1 MPARAPHVTEKGYML
16 KTKRKAKKS
25 KHKHSQKTTALS
37 KKEVAA
43 QKRKTS
49 QKRNELLRAIA
60 LSCLVSVAVS
70 IPLLLL
76 ARPKIAIVGGA
87 VAAILLLSYK
97 YPRQALWAFL
107 IYLPFSGT
115 ITYAIGG
122 GNAAFQVAKDAFYIP
137 ALIALIQSCK
147 KKQLPLFIPKQMLST
162 FSILLMMAMLTL
174 IFVNGEMQLHP
185 MKGDKPIL
193 QGILGLKV
201 LIGYIPLIACTY
213 YLLRTK
219 KDLVFFSRMHVVLA
233 IVCCL
238 LGLIQY
244 LLLESGKCPGTRGM
258 IGEELYKAT
267 LQARCLVGGSLVFSP
282 EVKFIRL
289 PGTFVAPWQWA
300 WFLIS
305 NAFVTFASTFC
316 DPSFWWRVIGLFGM
330 ALVFANAVISGQRA
344 ALVMVPVAT
353 VILLVLTGQ
362 VVNFKRFIPIAAGL
376 AILLFVGA
384 AINPGIIEQRWDS
397 FVSRWN
403 AAPPQK
409 FFFNQ
414 LEQSKN
420 FIIDRPLGRGVGR
433 ATNSTR
439 IFGAT
444 QLIETF
450 QPKLIYELGYPGMIA
465 FQVMLLHLAFL
476 TFRAYR
482 SVKDKSLRSYGASFW
497 VFVGFITLNT
507 QYYPLD
513 VDPVSVYYWVLAGA
527 ILKLPTID
535 KQVQDEKH
543 QELESN
549 DLEVH
554 QQLKEKKIIASA
566 PI

>member
-1 MPARAPHVTEKGYML
+1 ML
-16 KTKRKAKKS
+16 KTKRKSKKS
-25 KHKHSQKTTALS
+25 KHKHSEKTTALS

-43 QKRKTS
+43 QKRKILE
-49 QKRNELLRAIA
+49 KRNELVQAIA
-60 LSCLVSVAVS
+60 ISCLVSVALS
-70 IPLLLL
+70 IPLFFV
-76 ARPKIAIVGGA
+76 AGPKIAIAGGA
-87 VAAILLLSYK
+87 AAAILLLSYK
-97 YPRQALWAFL
+97 YPRQALWTFL

-174 IFVNGEMQLHP
+174 IFVNGEMQLNP
-185 MKGDKPIL
+185 RAGDKPIL

-201 LIGYIPLIACTY
+201 LIGYIPLIASTY

-219 KDLVFFSRMHVVLA
+219 KDLVFFSRMHIVLA

-244 LLLESGKCPGTRGM
+244 LLLQSGKCAGTRGM
-258 IGEELYKAT
+258 TGAELYKAT
-267 LQARCLVGGSLVFSP
+267 LEARCFVGGSLVFSP
-282 EVKFIRL
+282 EVKMVRL

-305 NAFVTFASTFC
+305 NAFLTFASAFC

-353 VILLVLTGQ
+353 AILLVLTGQ
-362 VVNFKRFIPIAAGL
+362 LVNLKRFIPVGAGL

-384 AINPGIIEQRWDS
+384 AINPGIVEQRWES

-403 AAPPQK
+403 AAPPQQ
-409 FFFNQ
+409 FLFNQ
-414 LEQSKN
+414 FEQSNN
-420 FIIDRPLGRGVGR
+420 FIIDKPLGRGVGR

-450 QPKLIYELGYPGMIA
+450 QPKLIYELGYPGMIS
-465 FQVMLLHLAFL
+465 FQLMLLHLAFL

-497 VFVGFITLNT
+497 VFVAFITINT

-527 ILKLPTID
+527 ILKLPKID

-543 QELESN
+543 QEVESN
-549 DLEVH
+549 ELQVH
-554 QQLKEKKIIASA
+554 QPLKEKKIIASS

>member
-1 MPARAPHVTEKGYML
+1 ML
-16 KTKRKAKKS
+16 KTKRKSKKS
-25 KHKHSQKTTALS
+25 KHKHSEKTTALS
-37 KKEVAA
+37 KKEVTA
-43 QKRKTS
+43 QKRKIS
-49 QKRNELLRAIA
+49 QKRNEVVQAIA
-60 LSCLVSVAVS
+60 ISCLITVALS
-70 IPLLLL
+70 IPLFFV
-76 ARPKIAIVGGA
+76 AGPKIAIAGGA
-87 VAAILLLSYK
+87 AAAILLLSYK
-97 YPRQALWAFL
+97 YPRQALWTFL

-174 IFVNGEMQLHP
+174 IFVNGEMQLNP
-185 MKGDKPIL
+185 RGGDKPIL

-219 KDLVFFSRMHVVLA
+219 KDLVFFSRMHIVLA

-244 LLLESGKCPGTRGM
+244 LLLQSGKCAGTRGM
-258 IGEELYKAT
+258 IGAELYKAT
-267 LQARCLVGGSLVFSP
+267 LEARCFVGGSLVFSP
-282 EVKFIRL
+282 EVKFVRL

-305 NAFVTFASTFC
+305 NAFLTFASAFC

-353 VILLVLTGQ
+353 AILLVLTGQ
-362 VVNFKRFIPIAAGL
+362 LVNLKRFIPIGAGL

-403 AAPPQK
+403 AAPPQQ
-409 FFFNQ
+409 FLFNQ
-414 LEQSKN
+414 FEQSNN

-450 QPKLIYELGYPGMIA
+450 QPKLIYELGYPGMIS
-465 FQVMLLHLAFL
+465 FQMMLLHLAFL

-497 VFVGFITLNT
+497 VFVAFITINT

-527 ILKLPTID
+527 ILKLPKID
-535 KQVQDEKH
+535 KQVQDEKQ
-543 QELESN
+543 QEVESN
-549 DLEVH
+549 ELQVH
-554 QQLKEKKIIASA
+554 QPLKEKKILSSS

>member
-1 MPARAPHVTEKGYML
+1 MLL
-16 KTKRKAKKS
+16 KTKRKSKKS
-25 KHKHSQKTTALS
+25 KHKHSEKTTALS

-43 QKRKTS
+43 QKRKIS
-49 QKRNELLRAIA
+49 EKRNELVQAIA
-60 LSCLVSVAVS
+60 ISCLVTVALS
-70 IPLLLL
+70 IPLFFV
-76 ARPKIAIVGGA
+76 AGPKIAIAGGA
-87 VAAILLLSYK
+87 AAAILLLSYK
-97 YPRQALWAFL
+97 YPRQALWTFL

-122 GNAAFQVAKDAFYIP
+122 GNAAFQIAKDAFYIP

-174 IFVNGEMQLHP
+174 IFVNGEMQLNP
-185 MKGDKPIL
+185 RGGDKPIL

-219 KDLVFFSRMHVVLA
+219 KDLVFFSRMHIVLA

-244 LLLESGKCPGTRGM
+244 LLLQSGKCAGTRGM
-258 IGEELYKAT
+258 IGAELYKAT
-267 LQARCLVGGSLVFSP
+267 LEARCFVGGSLVFSP
-282 EVKFIRL
+282 EVKFVRL

-305 NAFVTFASTFC
+305 NAFLTFASAFC

-344 ALVMVPVAT
+344 ALVMVPLAT
-353 VILLVLTGQ
+353 AILLVLTGQ
-362 VVNFKRFIPIAAGL
+362 LVNLKRFIPIGAGL

-384 AINPGIIEQRWDS
+384 AINPGIVEQRWES

-403 AAPPQK
+403 AAPPQQ
-409 FFFNQ
+409 FLFNQ
-414 LEQSKN
+414 FEQSNN
-420 FIIDRPLGRGVGR
+420 FIIDKPLGRGVGR

-450 QPKLIYELGYPGMIA
+450 QPKLIYELGYPGMIS
-465 FQVMLLHLAFL
+465 FQIMLLHLAFL

-497 VFVGFITLNT
+497 VFVAFITINT

-527 ILKLPTID
+527 ILKLPKID
-535 KQVQDEKH
+535 KQVQDEKQ
-543 QELESN
+543 QEVESN
-549 DLEVH
+549 ELQVH
-554 QQLKEKKIIASA
+554 QRLNEKKIIASS

>member
-1 MPARAPHVTEKGYML
+1 ML

-25 KHKHSQKTTALS
+25 KHKHSQKTTALG

-43 QKRKTS
+43 QKRKTL

-60 LSCLVSVAVS
+60 ISCLVSVAVS
-70 IPLLLL
+70 ISLLFV

-87 VAAILLLSYK
+87 AAAILLLSYK

-107 IYLPFSGT
+107 IYLPLGGT

-174 IFVNGEMQLHP
+174 IFVNGEMQLNP
-185 MKGDKPIL
+185 RAGDKPIL

-244 LLLESGKCPGTRGM
+244 LLLESGKCAGTRGM

-267 LQARCLVGGSLVFSP
+267 LEARCFVGGSLVFSP

-305 NAFVTFASTFC
+305 NAFVTFASAFC
-316 DPSFWWRVIGLFGM
+316 DSSFWWRVIGLFGM
-330 ALVFANAVISGQRA
+330 ALVFSNAVISGQRA

-353 VILLVLTGQ
+353 AILLILTGQ
-362 VVNFKRFIPIAAGL
+362 VVNLKRFIPIAAGL

-384 AINPGIIEQRWDS
+384 AINPGIVEQRWES
-397 FVSRWN
+397 FVNRWN
-403 AAPPQK
+403 AAPPQQ
-409 FFFNQ
+409 FFINQ
-414 LEQSKN
+414 LEQSNN

-465 FQVMLLHLAFL
+465 FQIMLLHLTFL

-497 VFVGFITLNT
+497 VFIGFITLNT

-549 DLEVH
+549 DLQVDE
-554 QQLKEKKIIASA
+554 QLKEKKIIASA

>member
-1 MPARAPHVTEKGYML
+1 ML

-43 QKRKTS
+43 QKRKTL

-60 LSCLVSVAVS
+60 ISCLVSVAVS
-70 IPLLLL
+70 ISLLFV

-87 VAAILLLSYK
+87 AAAILLLSYK

-174 IFVNGEMQLHP
+174 IFVNGEMQLNP
-185 MKGDKPIL
+185 RAGDKPIL

-244 LLLESGKCPGTRGM
+244 LLLESGKCAGTRGM

-305 NAFVTFASTFC
+305 NAFVTFASAFC
-316 DPSFWWRVIGLFGM
+316 DSSFWWRVIGLFGM
-330 ALVFANAVISGQRA
+330 ALVFSNAVISGQRA

-353 VILLVLTGQ
+353 AILLVLTGQ
-362 VVNFKRFIPIAAGL
+362 VVNLKRFIPIAAGL

-384 AINPGIIEQRWDS
+384 AINPGIVEQRWES
-397 FVSRWN
+397 FVNRWN
-403 AAPPQK
+403 AAPPQQ
-409 FFFNQ
+409 FFINQ
-414 LEQSKN
+414 LEQSNN

-465 FQVMLLHLAFL
+465 FQIMLLHLAFL

-535 KQVQDEKH
+535 KQLQDEKH

-549 DLEVH
+549 DLQVDE
-554 QQLKEKKIIASA
+554 QLKEKKIIASA

>member
-1 MPARAPHVTEKGYML
+1 ML

-49 QKRNELLRAIA
+49 QKRNKLLRAIA
-60 LSCLVSVAVS
+60 ISCLVSVAFS
-70 IPLLLL
+70 ISLLFV

-87 VAAILLLSYK
+87 ATAILLLSYK

-174 IFVNGEMQLHP
+174 IFVNGEMQLNP
-185 MKGDKPIL
+185 RAGDKPIL

-219 KDLVFFSRMHVVLA
+219 KDLIFFSRMHVVLA

-244 LLLESGKCPGTRGM
+244 LLLESGKCAGTRGM

-267 LQARCLVGGSLVFSP
+267 LQARCFVGGSLVFSP

-316 DPSFWWRVIGLFGM
+316 DPSFWWRAIGLFGM

-353 VILLVLTGQ
+353 AILLVLTGQ
-362 VVNFKRFIPIAAGL
+362 VVNLKRFIPIAAGL

-384 AINPGIIEQRWDS
+384 AINPGIMEQRWES

-403 AAPPQK
+403 AAPPQQ
-409 FFFNQ
+409 FLFNQ
-414 LEQSKN
+414 FEQSNN

-439 IFGAT
+439 IFGTT

-465 FQVMLLHLAFL
+465 FQIMLLHLAFL

-513 VDPVSVYYWVLAGA
+513 VDPVSVYYWVFAGA

-535 KQVQDEKH
+535 KQVQEEKQ

-549 DLEVH
+549 DWQVH

>member
-1 MPARAPHVTEKGYML
+1 ML
-16 KTKRKAKKS
+16 KTKRKSKKS
-25 KHKHSQKTTALS
+25 KQKHSEKTTALS
-37 KKEVAA
+37 KKEVAS

-49 QKRNELLRAIA
+49 QKRNELVQAIA
-60 LSCLVSVAVS
+60 ISCLVTVALS
-70 IPLLLL
+70 IPLLFV
-76 ARPKIAIVGGA
+76 AGPKIAIAGGGA
-87 VAAILLLSYK
+87 TAILLLSYK

-147 KKQLPLFIPKQMLST
+147 KKQLRLFIPKQMLST

-174 IFVNGEMQLHP
+174 IFVNGEMQLNP

-219 KDLVFFSRMHVVLA
+219 KDLVFFSRMHIVLA

-244 LLLESGKCPGTRGM
+244 LLLQSGKCAGTRGM
-258 IGEELYKAT
+258 TGAELYKAT
-267 LQARCLVGGSLVFSP
+267 LEARCFVGGSLVFSP
-282 EVKFIRL
+282 EVKMVRL

-305 NAFVTFASTFC
+305 NAFLTFASAFC

-344 ALVMVPVAT
+344 ALIMVPLAT
-353 VILLVLTGQ
+353 AILLVLTGQ
-362 VVNFKRFIPIAAGL
+362 LVNLKRFIPVGAGL

-384 AINPGIIEQRWDS
+384 AINPGIVEQRWDS

-403 AAPPQK
+403 AAPPQQ
-409 FFFNQ
+409 FLFNQ
-414 LEQSKN
+414 FEQSNN
-420 FIIDRPLGRGVGR
+420 FIIDKPLGKGVGR

-450 QPKLIYELGYPGMIA
+450 QPKLIYELGYPGMIS

-497 VFVGFITLNT
+497 VFVAFITINT

-527 ILKLPTID
+527 ILKLPKID

-543 QELESN
+543 QEVDSN
-549 DLEVH
+549 ELQV
-554 QQLKEKKIIASA
+554 QQPLKEKKIIASS

>member
-1 MPARAPHVTEKGYML
+1 ML

-60 LSCLVSVAVS
+60 ISCLVSVAVS
-70 IPLLLL
+70 IPLLFV

-87 VAAILLLSYK
+87 AAAILLLSYK

-107 IYLPFSGT
+107 IYLPFGGT

-122 GNAAFQVAKDAFYIP
+122 GNAVFQVAKDAFYIP

-174 IFVNGEMQLHP
+174 IFVNGEMQLNP
-185 MKGDKPIL
+185 RGGDKPIL

-219 KDLVFFSRMHVVLA
+219 KDLVFFSRMHLVLA

-244 LLLESGKCPGTRGM
+244 LLLESGKCAGTRGM

-267 LQARCLVGGSLVFSP
+267 LEARCLVGGSLVFSP

-305 NAFVTFASTFC
+305 NAFITFTSAFC
-316 DPSFWWRVIGLFGM
+316 DSSFWWRVIGLFGM

-384 AINPGIIEQRWDS
+384 AINPGIVEQRWES
-397 FVSRWN
+397 FVNRWN
-403 AAPPQK
+403 AAPPQQ
-409 FFFNQ
+409 FFINQ

-465 FQVMLLHLAFL
+465 FQIMLLHLAFL

-497 VFVGFITLNT
+497 VFVGFITINT

-535 KQVQDEKH
+535 KQVQDEKL

-549 DLEVH
+549 DLQVDE
-554 QQLKEKKIIASA
+554 QLKEKKIIVSA

>member
-1 MPARAPHVTEKGYML
+1 ML
-16 KTKRKAKKS
+16 KTKRKSKKS
-25 KHKHSQKTTALS
+25 KHKHSEKTTALS
-37 KKEVAA
+37 KKEVTA
-43 QKRKTS
+43 QKRKIS
-49 QKRNELLRAIA
+49 QKRNEVVQAIA
-60 LSCLVSVAVS
+60 ISCLITFALS
-70 IPLLLL
+70 IPLFFV
-76 ARPKIAIVGGA
+76 AGPKIAIGGGA
-87 VAAILLLSYK
+87 AAAILLLSYK
-97 YPRQALWAFL
+97 YPRQALWTFL

-122 GNAAFQVAKDAFYIP
+122 GNPAFQVAKDAFYIP

-147 KKQLPLFIPKQMLST
+147 NKQLPLFIPKQMLST

-174 IFVNGEMQLHP
+174 IFVNGEMQLNP
-185 MKGDKPIL
+185 RGGDKPIL

-219 KDLVFFSRMHVVLA
+219 KDLVFFSRMHIVLA

-244 LLLESGKCPGTRGM
+244 LLLQSGKCAGTRGM
-258 IGEELYKAT
+258 IGAELYKAT
-267 LQARCLVGGSLVFSP
+267 LEARCFVGGSLVFSP
-282 EVKFIRL
+282 EVKFVRL

-305 NAFVTFASTFC
+305 NAFLTFASAFC

-353 VILLVLTGQ
+353 AILLVLTGQ
-362 VVNFKRFIPIAAGL
+362 LVNLKRFIPIGAGL

-384 AINPGIIEQRWDS
+384 AINPGIIEQRWES

-403 AAPPQK
+403 AAPPQQ
-409 FFFNQ
+409 FLFNQ
-414 LEQSKN
+414 FEQSNN

-450 QPKLIYELGYPGMIA
+450 QPKLIYELGYPGMIS
-465 FQVMLLHLAFL
+465 FQMMLLHLAFL

-497 VFVGFITLNT
+497 VFVAFITINT

-527 ILKLPTID
+527 ILKLPKID
-535 KQVQDEKH
+535 KQVQDEKQ
-543 QELESN
+543 QEVESN
-549 DLEVH
+549 ELQVH
-554 QQLKEKKIIASA
+554 QPLKEKKILSSS

>member
-1 MPARAPHVTEKGYML
+1 ML

-25 KHKHSQKTTALS
+25 KHKHSEKTTALS

-49 QKRNELLRAIA
+49 QKRNELVQAIA
-60 LSCLVSVAVS
+60 ISCLVSLAVS
-70 IPLLLL
+70 IPLLFV
-76 ARPKIAIVGGA
+76 ARPKIAISGGA
-87 VAAILLLSYK
+87 AAAILLLSYK

-174 IFVNGEMQLHP
+174 IFVNGEMQLNP
-185 MKGDKPIL
+185 MKGEKPIL

-219 KDLVFFSRMHVVLA
+219 KDLVFFSRMHLILA

-244 LLLESGKCPGTRGM
+244 LLLQSGRCAGTRGM
-258 IGEELYKAT
+258 TGEELYKAT
-267 LQARCLVGGSLVFSP
+267 LQARCFVGGSLVFSP

-305 NAFVTFASTFC
+305 NAFLTFASAFC

-353 VILLVLTGQ
+353 AILLVLTGQ
-362 VVNFKRFIPIAAGL
+362 LVNLKRFIPIGAGL

-384 AINPGIIEQRWDS
+384 AINPGIIEQRWES

-403 AAPPQK
+403 AAPPQQ
-409 FFFNQ
+409 FLFNQ
-414 LEQSKN
+414 FEQSNN
-420 FIIDRPLGRGVGR
+420 FIIDRPFGRGVGR

-439 IFGAT
+439 IFGNP

-450 QPKLIYELGYPGMIA
+450 QPKLMYELGYPGMIA
-465 FQVMLLHLAFL
+465 FQLMVLHLAFL
-476 TFRAYR
+476 GFRAYR

-497 VFVGFITLNT
+497 VFVGFITINP

-527 ILKLPTID
+527 ILKLPKID

-543 QELESN
+543 EELESN
-549 DLEVH
+549 ELQVN
-554 QQLKEKKIIASA
+554 QQLKEKKIIASS

>member
-1 MPARAPHVTEKGYML
+1 MF
-16 KTKRKAKKS
+16 KTKRKSPKS
-25 KHKHSQKTTALS
+25 KHKRKENNTALS
-37 KKEVAA
+37 KKEVSA

-49 QKRNELLRAIA
+49 QKRNELIQAIA
-60 LSCLVSVAVS
+60 INTLISAAVT
-70 IPLLLL
+70 IPLLFVTRAKL
-76 ARPKIAIVGGA
+76 AIAAGCA
-87 VAAILLLSYK
+87 VAILLFSYK

-147 KKQLPLFIPKQMLST
+147 NKQLPIFMPKQLMPT
-162 FSILLMMAMLTL
+162 FSILLMMALLTL
-174 IFVNGEMQLHP
+174 IFVNGDMQLNP
-185 MKGDKPIL
+185 MKGEKPLL

-201 LIGYIPLIACTY
+201 LIGYIPLITCTY
-213 YLLRTK
+213 YLIRTK
-219 KDLVFFSRMHVVLA
+219 KDLIFFSRMHVILA
-233 IVCCL
+233 IVCCI

-244 LLLESGKCPGTRGM
+244 LLLQSGRCAGTRGM
-258 IGEELYKAT
+258 SGAELYKAT
-267 LQARCLVGGSLVFSP
+267 LQARCFVGGSLVFSP

-300 WFLIS
+300 WFLIG
-305 NAFVTFASTFC
+305 NAFLTFASAFC
-316 DPSFWWRVIGLFGM
+316 DPSLWWRTIGLFGM

-353 VILLVLTGQ
+353 FVLLIQTGQ
-362 VVNFKRFIPIAAGL
+362 LVNLKRFIPIGAGL

-384 AINPGIIEQRWDS
+384 AINPGIIEQRWES
-397 FVSRWN
+397 FVNRWN
-403 AAPPQK
+403 AAPPQQ
-409 FFFNQ
+409 FLFNQ
-414 LEQSKN
+414 FEQSHN
-420 FIIDRPLGRGVGR
+420 FIIDRHLGRGVGR

-439 IFGAT
+439 TFGAT

-450 QPKLIYELGYPGMIA
+450 QPKLMYELGYPGMIA
-465 FQVMLLHLAFL
+465 FQLMVLHLAFL

-482 SVKDKSLRSYGASFW
+482 SVKDRSLRTYGASFW
-497 VFVGFITLNT
+497 VFVAFITVNT

-527 ILKLPTID
+527 ILKLPKID

-543 QELESN
+543 EEVDVDELETR
-549 DLEVH
+549 

>member
-1 MPARAPHVTEKGYML
+1 MLL
-16 KTKRKAKKS
+16 KTKRKSKKS
-25 KHKHSQKTTALS
+25 KHKHSEKTTALS

-43 QKRKTS
+43 QKRKIS
-49 QKRNELLRAIA
+49 EKRNELVQAIA

-70 IPLLLL
+70 IPLLLV
-76 ARPKIAIVGGA
+76 ARPKIAIAGGA
-87 VAAILLLSYK
+87 AAAILLLSYK
-97 YPRQALWAFL
+97 YPRQALWTFL

-122 GNAAFQVAKDAFYIP
+122 GNAAFQLAKDAFYIP

-174 IFVNGEMQLHP
+174 IFVNGDMQLNP
-185 MKGDKPIL
+185 MKGEKPIL

-201 LIGYIPLIACTY
+201 LIGYIPLIGCTY

-219 KDLVFFSRMHVVLA
+219 KDLVFFSRMHIVLA

-238 LGLIQY
+238 LGLMQY
-244 LLLESGKCPGTRGM
+244 LLLQSGKCAGTRGM
-258 IGEELYKAT
+258 SGNDLYKAT
-267 LQARCLVGGSLVFSP
+267 LQARCFVGGSLVFSP

-305 NAFVTFASTFC
+305 NAFLTFASAFC

-353 VILLVLTGQ
+353 AILLVLTGQ
-362 VVNFKRFIPIAAGL
+362 LVNLKRFIPIGAGL

-384 AINPGIIEQRWDS
+384 AISPGIVEQQRES
-397 FVSRWN
+397 FVKRWN
-403 AAPPQK
+403 AAPPQQ
-409 FFFNQ
+409 FLFNQ
-414 LEQSKN
+414 FQQSHN

-465 FQVMLLHLAFL
+465 FQIMVLHLAFL

-497 VFVGFITLNT
+497 VFVGFITINP

-527 ILKLPTID
+527 ILKLPKID
-535 KQVQDEKH
+535 KQVQDEKP

-549 DLEVH
+549 DLQVH

>member
-1 MPARAPHVTEKGYML
+1 ML
-16 KTKRKAKKS
+16 KTKRKSKKS
-25 KHKHSQKTTALS
+25 KHKHSEKTTAIA

-49 QKRNELLRAIA
+49 QKRNELVQAIA
-60 LSCLVSVAVS
+60 ISCLVSLTAS
-70 IPLLLL
+70 ILLLFV
-76 ARPKIAIVGGA
+76 AGPKIAIAGGA
-87 VAAILLLSYK
+87 ALAILLLSYK
-97 YPRQALWAFL
+97 YPRQALWTFL

-147 KKQLPLFIPKQMLST
+147 KKQLPLFIPKPMLST
-162 FSILLMMAMLTL
+162 FSILLMMAILTL
-174 IFVNGEMQLHP
+174 IFVNGEMQLNP
-185 MKGDKPIL
+185 RAGDKPIL

-213 YLLRTK
+213 YLIRTK
-219 KDLVFFSRMHVVLA
+219 KDLVFFSRMHIVLA

-244 LLLESGKCPGTRGM
+244 LLLQSGKCAGTRGM
-258 IGEELYKAT
+258 IGNDLYKAT
-267 LQARCLVGGSLVFSP
+267 LQARCFVGGSLVFSP
-282 EVKFIRL
+282 EVKLIRL

-305 NAFVTFASTFC
+305 NAFLTFASAFC
-316 DPSFWWRVIGLFGM
+316 DPSFWWRVIGLLGM

-353 VILLVLTGQ
+353 AILLILTGQ
-362 VVNFKRFIPIAAGL
+362 LVNFKRFIPIGAGL
-376 AILLFVGA
+376 AILLFAGA
-384 AINPGIIEQRWDS
+384 AINPGIVEQRWES

-403 AAPPQK
+403 AAPPQQ
-409 FFFNQ
+409 FLFNQ
-414 LEQSKN
+414 FEQSNN
-420 FIIDRPLGRGVGR
+420 FIIDKPLGRGVGR

-450 QPKLIYELGYPGMIA
+450 QPKLIYELGYPGMIS
-465 FQVMLLHLAFL
+465 FQIMLLHLAFL

-497 VFVGFITLNT
+497 VFVAFITINT

-527 ILKLPTID
+527 ILKLPKID

-543 QELESN
+543 QEVESN
-549 DLEVH
+549 ELQLH
-554 QQLKEKKIIASA
+554 QPLKEKKIIASS

>member
-1 MPARAPHVTEKGYML
+1 MLL
-16 KTKRKAKKS
+16 KTKRKSKKS
-25 KHKHSQKTTALS
+25 KHKHSEKTTALS

-43 QKRKTS
+43 QKRKIS
-49 QKRNELLRAIA
+49 EKRNELVQAIA
-60 LSCLVSVAVS
+60 ISCLVTVALS
-70 IPLLLL
+70 IPLLFV
-76 ARPKIAIVGGA
+76 AGPKIAIAGGA
-87 VAAILLLSYK
+87 AAAILLLSYK
-97 YPRQALWAFL
+97 YPRQALWTFL

-122 GNAAFQVAKDAFYIP
+122 GNAAFQLAKDAFYIP

-174 IFVNGEMQLHP
+174 IFVNGDMQLNP
-185 MKGDKPIL
+185 MKGEKPIL

-201 LIGYIPLIACTY
+201 LIGYIPLIGCTY

-219 KDLVFFSRMHVVLA
+219 KDLVFFSRMHIVLA

-238 LGLIQY
+238 LGLMQY
-244 LLLESGKCPGTRGM
+244 LLLQSGKCAGTRGM
-258 IGEELYKAT
+258 SGNDLYKAT
-267 LQARCLVGGSLVFSP
+267 LQARCFVGGSLVFSP

-305 NAFVTFASTFC
+305 NAFLTFASAFC

-344 ALVMVPVAT
+344 ALVLVPVAT
-353 VILLVLTGQ
+353 AILLVLTGQ
-362 VVNFKRFIPIAAGL
+362 LVNLKRFIPIGAGL

-384 AINPGIIEQRWDS
+384 AINPGIIEQQRES
-397 FVSRWN
+397 FVNRWK
-403 AAPPQK
+403 AAPPQQ
-409 FFFNQ
+409 FLFNQ
-414 LEQSKN
+414 FQQSHN

-465 FQVMLLHLAFL
+465 FQIMVLHLAFL

-497 VFVGFITLNT
+497 VFVGFITINP

-527 ILKLPTID
+527 ILKLPKID
-535 KQVQDEKH
+535 KQVQDEKP

-549 DLEVH
+549 DLQVH

>member
-1 MPARAPHVTEKGYML
+1 ML
-16 KTKRKAKKS
+16 KTKRKSKKS
-25 KHKHSQKTTALS
+25 KHNHSEKTTALS

-43 QKRKTS
+43 QKRKIS
-49 QKRNELLRAIA
+49 EKRNELVQAIA
-60 LSCLVSVAVS
+60 ISCLVSVALS
-70 IPLLLL
+70 IPLLFV
-76 ARPKIAIVGGA
+76 ARPKIAIAGGA
-87 VAAILLLSYK
+87 AAAILLLSYK
-97 YPRQALWAFL
+97 YPRQALWTFL

-115 ITYAIGG
+115 ITYAVGG

-137 ALIALIQSCK
+137 ALIGLIQSCK
-147 KKQLPLFIPKQMLST
+147 KKQLPMFIPKQMLST

-174 IFVNGEMQLHP
+174 IFVNGEMQLNP
-185 MKGDKPIL
+185 RAGDKPIL

-219 KDLVFFSRMHVVLA
+219 KDLVFFSRMHIVLA

-244 LLLESGKCPGTRGM
+244 LLLQSGKCAGTRGM
-258 IGEELYKAT
+258 TGAELYKAT
-267 LQARCLVGGSLVFSP
+267 LQARCFVGGSLVFSP
-282 EVKFIRL
+282 EVKMVRL

-305 NAFVTFASTFC
+305 NAFLTFASAFC
-316 DPSFWWRVIGLFGM
+316 DPSFWWRVIGLLGM

-344 ALVMVPVAT
+344 ALVMVPLAT
-353 VILLVLTGQ
+353 AILLVLTGQ
-362 VVNFKRFIPIAAGL
+362 LVNLKRFIPIGAGL

-384 AINPGIIEQRWDS
+384 AINPGIVEQRWES
-397 FVSRWN
+397 FLSRWN
-403 AAPPQK
+403 AAPPQQ
-409 FFFNQ
+409 FLFNQ
-414 LEQSKN
+414 FEQSHN
-420 FIIDRPLGRGVGR
+420 FIIDKPLGKGVGR

-439 IFGAT
+439 IFGTT

-450 QPKLIYELGYPGMIA
+450 QPKLIYELGYPGMIS
-465 FQVMLLHLAFL
+465 FQIMLLHLAFL

-497 VFVGFITLNT
+497 VFVAFITINT

-527 ILKLPTID
+527 ILKLPKID

-543 QELESN
+543 QEVESN
-549 DLEVH
+549 ELQVH
-554 QQLKEKKIIASA
+554 QALNEKKIIASS

>member
-1 MPARAPHVTEKGYML
+1 ML
-16 KTKRKAKKS
+16 KTKRKPKKS

-49 QKRNELLRAIA
+49 QKRNELRQAIA
-60 LSCLVSVAVS
+60 ISCLVSVAVS
-70 IPLLLL
+70 IPLLLV

-87 VAAILLLSYK
+87 AAAILLLSYK

-174 IFVNGEMQLHP
+174 IFVNGEMQLNP
-185 MKGDKPIL
+185 RGGDKPIL

-219 KDLVFFSRMHVVLA
+219 KDLVFFSRMHIVLT

-267 LQARCLVGGSLVFSP
+267 LQARCFVGGSLVFSP

-316 DPSFWWRVIGLFGM
+316 DPSFWWRVISLFGM

-344 ALVMVPVAT
+344 ALVMVPLAT
-353 VILLVLTGQ
+353 VILLVVTGQ
-362 VVNFKRFIPIAAGL
+362 VVNLKRFIPIAAGL

-384 AINPGIIEQRWDS
+384 AINPGIIEQRWES

-403 AAPPQK
+403 AAPPQQ
-409 FFFNQ
+409 FLFNQ
-414 LEQSKN
+414 FEQSNN

-513 VDPVSVYYWVLAGA
+513 VDPVSVYYWVLAGV

-543 QELESN
+543 QELEPN
-549 DLEVH
+549 DVQVH

>member
-1 MPARAPHVTEKGYML
+1 VV
-16 KTKRKAKKS
+16 
-25 KHKHSQKTTALS
+25 Q
-37 KKEVAA
+37 
-43 QKRKTS
+43 
-49 QKRNELLRAIA
+49 AIA
-60 LSCLVSVAVS
+60 ISCLVTVALS
-70 IPLLLL
+70 IPLLFV
-76 ARPKIAIVGGA
+76 AGPKIAIAGGA
-87 VAAILLLSYK
+87 AAAILLLSYK
-97 YPRQALWAFL
+97 YPRQALWTFL

-147 KKQLPLFIPKQMLST
+147 KKQLPLFIPKKMLST
-162 FSILLMMAMLTL
+162 FSILLMMAILTL
-174 IFVNGEMQLHP
+174 IFVNGEMQLNP
-185 MKGDKPIL
+185 RAGDKPIL

-219 KDLVFFSRMHVVLA
+219 KDLVFFSRMHIVLA

-244 LLLESGKCPGTRGM
+244 LLLQSGKCAGTRGM
-258 IGEELYKAT
+258 TGAELYKAT
-267 LQARCLVGGSLVFSP
+267 LEARCFVGGSLVFSP
-282 EVKFIRL
+282 EVKFVRL

-305 NAFVTFASTFC
+305 NAFLSFASAFC
-316 DPSFWWRVIGLFGM
+316 DPSFWWRVIGLFAM

-344 ALVMVPVAT
+344 ALVMVPLAT
-353 VILLVLTGQ
+353 AILLVLTGQ
-362 VVNFKRFIPIAAGL
+362 LVNLKRFIPIGAGL

-384 AINPGIIEQRWDS
+384 AINPGIIEQRWES
-397 FVSRWN
+397 FISRWN
-403 AAPPQK
+403 AAPPQQ
-409 FFFNQ
+409 FLFNQ
-414 LEQSKN
+414 FEQSNN
-420 FIIDRPLGRGVGR
+420 FIIDKPLGRGVGR

-465 FQVMLLHLAFL
+465 FQIMLLHLAFL

-497 VFVGFITLNT
+497 VFVAFITINT

-527 ILKLPTID
+527 ILKLPKID

-543 QELESN
+543 QEVESN
-549 DLEVH
+549 ELQVH
-554 QQLKEKKIIASA
+554 QPLKEKKIIASS

>member
-1 MPARAPHVTEKGYML
+1 ML
-16 KTKRKAKKS
+16 KTKRKSKKA
-25 KHKHSQKTTALS
+25 KHKPQEKITTLS
-37 KKEVAA
+37 KKELAA
-43 QKRKTS
+43 QKRKTA
-49 QKRNELLRAIA
+49 QKRNELAQAIVICSIVSIVVTIA
-60 LSCLVSVAVS
+60 LFFVLRKV
-70 IPLLLL
+70 
-76 ARPKIAIVGGA
+76 KIAIAGGGA
-87 VAAILLLSYK
+87 VAILLLSYK

-137 ALIALIQSCK
+137 ALIAVIQSCK
-147 KKQLPLFIPKQMLST
+147 KKQLRLFIPKQMIAT
-162 FSILLMMAMLTL
+162 FSILLMMALMTL
-174 IFVNGEMQLHP
+174 IFVNGGMQLSP

-201 LIGYIPLIACTY
+201 LIGYIPLITCTY
-213 YLLRTK
+213 YLIRTR
-219 KDLVFFSRMHVVLA
+219 KDLVFFTRMHVVLA
-233 IVCCL
+233 IVCCI

-244 LLLESGKCPGTRGM
+244 LLLLSGKCPGTRGM
-258 IGEELYKAT
+258 VGEELYKAT
-267 LQARCLVGGSLVFSP
+267 LEARCFVGGSLVFSP

-300 WFLIS
+300 WFLIA
-305 NAFVTFASTFC
+305 NAFLTFASAFC
-316 DPSFWWRVIGLFGM
+316 DPSFWWRTIGLFGM

-353 VILLVLTGQ
+353 VVLLVLTGQ
-362 VVNFKRFIPIAAGL
+362 VVNLKRFIPIGAGL
-376 AILLFVGA
+376 AILLFVGT
-384 AINPGIIEQRWDS
+384 AINPGVFEQRLES
-397 FVSRWN
+397 FVNRWN
-403 AAPPQK
+403 AAPPQQ
-409 FFFNQ
+409 FLFNQ
-414 LEQSKN
+414 FGQSHN
-420 FIIDRPLGRGVGR
+420 FIIDKPLGKGVGR

-439 IFGAT
+439 IFGTT

-450 QPKLIYELGYPGMIA
+450 QPKLIYELGYPGMIS
-465 FQVMLLHLAFL
+465 FQVMILHLTFL

-497 VFVGFITLNT
+497 VFVGFITINT

-527 ILKLPTID
+527 ILKLPKID

-543 QELESN
+543 KEVDLDEL
-549 DLEVH
+549 H
-554 QQLKEKKIIASA
+554 ARQQFKEKKIIASA

>member
-1 MPARAPHVTEKGYML
+1 ML

-60 LSCLVSVAVS
+60 ISCLVSLALT
-70 IPLLLL
+70 IPLLFV

-87 VAAILLLSYK
+87 AAAILLLSYK

-107 IYLPFSGT
+107 IYLPFGGT

-174 IFVNGEMQLHP
+174 IFVNGEMQLNP
-185 MKGDKPIL
+185 MNGDKPIL

-219 KDLVFFSRMHVVLA
+219 KDLVFFSRMHVILA

-244 LLLESGKCPGTRGM
+244 LLLESGKCAGTRGM

-305 NAFVTFASTFC
+305 NAFVTFASAFC
-316 DPSFWWRVIGLFGM
+316 DPSFWWRAIGLFGM

-353 VILLVLTGQ
+353 AILLVLTGQ
-362 VVNFKRFIPIAAGL
+362 LVNLKRFIPIAAGL

-384 AINPGIIEQRWDS
+384 AINPGIIEQRLES
-397 FVSRWN
+397 VVSRWN
-403 AAPPQK
+403 AAPPQQ
-409 FFFNQ
+409 FLFNQ
-414 LEQSKN
+414 FEQSNN

-439 IFGAT
+439 IFGTT

-465 FQVMLLHLAFL
+465 FQIMLLHLAFL

-549 DLEVH
+549 DWQVQ

>member
-1 MPARAPHVTEKGYML
+1 ML
-16 KTKRKAKKS
+16 KTKRKSKKS
-25 KHKHSQKTTALS
+25 KHKHSEKTTALS

-49 QKRNELLRAIA
+49 EKRNELVQAIVIC
-60 LSCLVSVAVS
+60 CLVSFAVS
-70 IPLLLL
+70 IPLLFV
-76 ARPKIAIVGGA
+76 ARPKIAIAGGVA
-87 VAAILLLSYK
+87 VAILQFSYK
-97 YPRQALWAFL
+97 YPRQALWSFL

-137 ALIALIQSCK
+137 ALIGLIQSCK
-147 KKQLPLFIPKQMLST
+147 KKQLPLFIPKEMLST

-193 QGILGLKV
+193 QAILGLKV

-213 YLLRTK
+213 YLIRTK
-219 KDLVFFSRMHVVLA
+219 KDLVFFGRMHVVLA
-233 IVCCL
+233 IACCL

-244 LLLESGKCPGTRGM
+244 LLLQSGKCAGTRGM
-258 IGEELYKAT
+258 TGEELYKAT
-267 LQARCLVGGSLVFSP
+267 LQARCFVGGSLVFSP

-305 NAFVTFASTFC
+305 NAFLTFASAFC

-344 ALVMVPVAT
+344 ALVMVPAT
-353 VILLVLTGQ
+353 TAILLVLTGQ
-362 VVNFKRFIPIAAGL
+362 FVNFKRFIPIGAGL
-376 AILLFVGA
+376 AILLFFGA
-384 AINPGIIEQRWDS
+384 ATNPGVVEQRWES
-397 FVSRWN
+397 FVDRWN
-403 AAPPQK
+403 AAPPQQ
-409 FFFNQ
+409 FLFNQ
-414 LEQSKN
+414 FEQSHN
-420 FIIDRPLGRGVGR
+420 FIIDKPLGRGVGR

-439 IFGAT
+439 IFGFT

-450 QPKLIYELGYPGMIA
+450 QPKLMYELGYPGMIA
-465 FQVMLLHLAFL
+465 FQIMLLHLAFL

-482 SVKDKSLRSYGASFW
+482 AVKDKNLRSYGASFW
-497 VFVGFITLNT
+497 VFVGFITINP

-527 ILKLPTID
+527 ILKLPKID

-543 QELESN
+543 LELQGDE
-549 DLEVH
+549 LEVH
-554 QQLKEKKIIASA
+554 HQLKEKKIIASA

>member
-1 MPARAPHVTEKGYML
+1 ML
-16 KTKRKAKKS
+16 KTKRKSKKS
-25 KHKHSQKTTALS
+25 KHKHSEKTTALS

-43 QKRKTS
+43 QKRKIS
-49 QKRNELLRAIA
+49 EKRNEVVQAIA
-60 LSCLVSVAVS
+60 ISCLVSVALS
-70 IPLLLL
+70 IPLLFVVG
-76 ARPKIAIVGGA
+76 PKIAIAGGA
-87 VAAILLLSYK
+87 AAAILLLSYK
-97 YPRQALWAFL
+97 YPRQALWTFL

-174 IFVNGEMQLHP
+174 IFVNGEMQLNP
-185 MKGDKPIL
+185 RGGDKPIL

-219 KDLVFFSRMHVVLA
+219 KDLVFFSRMHIVLA

-244 LLLESGKCPGTRGM
+244 LLLQSGKCAGTRGM
-258 IGEELYKAT
+258 IGAELYKAT
-267 LQARCLVGGSLVFSP
+267 LEARCFVGGSLVFSP
-282 EVKFIRL
+282 EVKFVRL

-305 NAFVTFASTFC
+305 NAFLTFASAFC

-353 VILLVLTGQ
+353 AILLVLTGQ
-362 VVNFKRFIPIAAGL
+362 LVNLKRFIPVGAGL

-384 AINPGIIEQRWDS
+384 AINPGIVEQRWES

-403 AAPPQK
+403 AAPPQQ
-409 FFFNQ
+409 FLFNQ
-414 LEQSKN
+414 FEQSNN
-420 FIIDRPLGRGVGR
+420 FIIDKPLGRGVGR

-439 IFGAT
+439 IFGTT

-450 QPKLIYELGYPGMIA
+450 QPKLIYELGYPGMIS
-465 FQVMLLHLAFL
+465 FQMMLLHLAFL

-497 VFVGFITLNT
+497 VFVGFITINT

-527 ILKLPTID
+527 ILKLPKID

-543 QELESN
+543 QEVESKE
-549 DLEVH
+549 LQVH
-554 QQLKEKKIIASA
+554 QPLKEKKIIASS

>member
-1 MPARAPHVTEKGYML
+1 MLL
-16 KTKRKAKKS
+16 KTKRKSKKS
-25 KHKHSQKTTALS
+25 KHKHSEKTTALS

-43 QKRKTS
+43 QKRKIS
-49 QKRNELLRAIA
+49 EKRNELVQAIA
-60 LSCLVSVAVS
+60 ISCLVTVALS
-70 IPLLLL
+70 IPLLFV
-76 ARPKIAIVGGA
+76 AGPKIAIAGGA
-87 VAAILLLSYK
+87 AAAILLLSYK
-97 YPRQALWAFL
+97 YPRQALWTFL

-122 GNAAFQVAKDAFYIP
+122 GNAAFQLAKDAFYIP

-174 IFVNGEMQLHP
+174 IFVNGDMQLNP
-185 MKGDKPIL
+185 MKGEKPIL

-201 LIGYIPLIACTY
+201 LIGYIPLMACTY

-219 KDLVFFSRMHVVLA
+219 KDLVFFSRMHIVLA

-244 LLLESGKCPGTRGM
+244 LLLQSGKCAGTRGM
-258 IGEELYKAT
+258 IGNDLYKAT
-267 LQARCLVGGSLVFSP
+267 LQARCFVGGSLVFSP

-305 NAFVTFASTFC
+305 NAFLTFASAFC

-344 ALVMVPVAT
+344 ALVLVPVAT
-353 VILLVLTGQ
+353 AILLVLTGQ
-362 VVNFKRFIPIAAGL
+362 LVNLKRFIPIGAGL

-384 AINPGIIEQRWDS
+384 AINPEIIEQQRES
-397 FVSRWN
+397 FVNRWK
-403 AAPPQK
+403 AAPPQQ
-409 FFFNQ
+409 FLFNQ
-414 LEQSKN
+414 FQQSHN

-465 FQVMLLHLAFL
+465 FQVMVLHLAFI

-497 VFVGFITLNT
+497 VFVGFITINP

-527 ILKLPTID
+527 ILKLPKID
-535 KQVQDEKH
+535 KQVQDEKP

-549 DLEVH
+549 DLQVH

>member
-1 MPARAPHVTEKGYML
+1 ML
-16 KTKRKAKKS
+16 KTKRKSKKS
-25 KHKHSQKTTALS
+25 KHKHSEKTTALS

-43 QKRKTS
+43 QKRKIS
-49 QKRNELLRAIA
+49 EKRNELVQAIA
-60 LSCLVSVAVS
+60 ISCLVTVALS
-70 IPLLLL
+70 IPLLFV
-76 ARPKIAIVGGA
+76 AGPKIAIAGGA
-87 VAAILLLSYK
+87 AAAILLLSYK
-97 YPRQALWAFL
+97 YPRQALWTFL

-147 KKQLPLFIPKQMLST
+147 KKQLRLFIPKQMLST

-174 IFVNGEMQLHP
+174 IFVNGEMQLNP
-185 MKGDKPIL
+185 RAGDKPIL

-219 KDLVFFSRMHVVLA
+219 KDLVFFSRMHIVLA

-244 LLLESGKCPGTRGM
+244 LLLQSGKCAGTRGM
-258 IGEELYKAT
+258 TGAELYKAT
-267 LQARCLVGGSLVFSP
+267 LEARCFVGGSLVFSP
-282 EVKFIRL
+282 EVKMVRL

-305 NAFVTFASTFC
+305 NAFLTFASAFC

-353 VILLVLTGQ
+353 AILLVLTGQ
-362 VVNFKRFIPIAAGL
+362 LVNLKRFIPVGAGL

-384 AINPGIIEQRWDS
+384 AINPGIVEQRWES
-397 FVSRWN
+397 FVRRWN
-403 AAPPQK
+403 AAPPQQ
-409 FFFNQ
+409 FLFNQ
-414 LEQSKN
+414 FEQSNN
-420 FIIDRPLGRGVGR
+420 FIIDKPLGRGVGR

-450 QPKLIYELGYPGMIA
+450 QPKLIYELGYPGMIS
-465 FQVMLLHLAFL
+465 FQLMLLHLAFL

-497 VFVGFITLNT
+497 VFVAFITINT

-527 ILKLPTID
+527 ILKLPKID

-543 QELESN
+543 QEVESN
-549 DLEVH
+549 ELQVH
-554 QQLKEKKIIASA
+554 QPLKEKKIIASS

>member
-1 MPARAPHVTEKGYML
+1 ML

-49 QKRNELLRAIA
+49 QKRNELRQAIA
-60 LSCLVSVAVS
+60 ISCLVSVAVS
-70 IPLLLL
+70 IPLLLV

-87 VAAILLLSYK
+87 AAAILLLSYK

-107 IYLPFSGT
+107 IYLPFGGT

-147 KKQLPLFIPKQMLST
+147 KKQLALFIPKQMLST

-174 IFVNGEMQLHP
+174 IFVNGEMQLNP

-219 KDLVFFSRMHVVLA
+219 KDLVFFSRMHLVLA

-305 NAFVTFASTFC
+305 NAFVTFASAFC
-316 DPSFWWRVIGLFGM
+316 DHSFWWRVIGLLGM

-353 VILLVLTGQ
+353 LILLVLTGQ
-362 VVNFKRFIPIAAGL
+362 LVNLKRFIPIAAGL

-384 AINPGIIEQRWDS
+384 AINPEIIEQRWES
-397 FVSRWN
+397 VVSRWN
-403 AAPPQK
+403 AAPPQQ
-409 FFFNQ
+409 FLFNQ
-414 LEQSKN
+414 FEQSNN

-439 IFGAT
+439 IFGTT

-465 FQVMLLHLAFL
+465 FQIMLLHLAFL

-497 VFVGFITLNT
+497 VFVGFITINT

-549 DLEVH
+549 DLQIH
-554 QQLKEKKIIASA
+554 QQLKEKKIIVSA

>member
-1 MPARAPHVTEKGYML
+1 ML
-16 KTKRKAKKS
+16 KTKRKSQKS
-25 KHKHSQKTTALS
+25 KHKHSEKTTALS

-43 QKRKTS
+43 QKRKIS
-49 QKRNELLRAIA
+49 EKRNEMVQAIA
-60 LSCLVSVAVS
+60 ISCLVTVALS
-70 IPLLLL
+70 IPLLFV
-76 ARPKIAIVGGA
+76 AGPKIAIAGGA
-87 VAAILLLSYK
+87 ATAILLLSYK
-97 YPRQALWAFL
+97 YPRQALWTFL

-147 KKQLPLFIPKQMLST
+147 KKQLPLFIPKKMLST
-162 FSILLMMAMLTL
+162 FTILLMMAILTL
-174 IFVNGEMQLHP
+174 IFVNGEMQLNP
-185 MKGDKPIL
+185 RAGDKPIL

-219 KDLVFFSRMHVVLA
+219 KDLVFFSRMHIVLA

-244 LLLESGKCPGTRGM
+244 LLLQSGKCAGTRGM
-258 IGEELYKAT
+258 TGAELYKAT
-267 LQARCLVGGSLVFSP
+267 LEARCFVGGSLVFSP
-282 EVKFIRL
+282 EVKFVRL

-305 NAFVTFASTFC
+305 NAFLTFASAFC

-344 ALVMVPVAT
+344 ALVMVPLAT
-353 VILLVLTGQ
+353 AILLVLTGQ
-362 VVNFKRFIPIAAGL
+362 LVNLKRFIPIGAGL

-384 AINPGIIEQRWDS
+384 AINPGIIEQRWES

-403 AAPPQK
+403 AAPPQQ
-409 FFFNQ
+409 FLFNQ
-414 LEQSKN
+414 FEQSNN
-420 FIIDRPLGRGVGR
+420 FIIDKPLGRGVGR

-465 FQVMLLHLAFL
+465 FQIMVLHLAFL

-497 VFVGFITLNT
+497 VFVGFITINT

-527 ILKLPTID
+527 ILKLPKID

-543 QELESN
+543 QEVESN
-549 DLEVH
+549 ELQIH
-554 QQLKEKKIIASA
+554 QPLKEKKIIASA

>member
-1 MPARAPHVTEKGYML
+1 ML
-16 KTKRKAKKS
+16 KTKRKSKKS
-25 KHKHSQKTTALS
+25 KHKHSEKTTALS
-37 KKEVAA
+37 KKEVTA
-43 QKRKTS
+43 QKRKIS
-49 QKRNELLRAIA
+49 QKRNEVVQAIA
-60 LSCLVSVAVS
+60 ISCLITVALS
-70 IPLLLL
+70 IPVFFV
-76 ARPKIAIVGGA
+76 AGPKIAIGGGA
-87 VAAILLLSYK
+87 AAAILLLSYK
-97 YPRQALWAFL
+97 YPRQALWTFL
-107 IYLPFSGT
+107 IYLPFGGT

-174 IFVNGEMQLHP
+174 IFVNGEMQLNP
-185 MKGDKPIL
+185 RGGDKPIL

-219 KDLVFFSRMHVVLA
+219 KDLVFFSRMHIVLA

-244 LLLESGKCPGTRGM
+244 LLLQSGKCAGTRGM
-258 IGEELYKAT
+258 IGAELYKAT
-267 LQARCLVGGSLVFSP
+267 LEARCFVGGSLVFSP
-282 EVKFIRL
+282 EVKFVRL

-305 NAFVTFASTFC
+305 NAFLTFASAFC

-353 VILLVLTGQ
+353 AILLVLTGQ
-362 VVNFKRFIPIAAGL
+362 LVNLKRFIPIGAGL

-403 AAPPQK
+403 AAPPQQ
-409 FFFNQ
+409 FLFNQ
-414 LEQSKN
+414 FEQSNN
-420 FIIDRPLGRGVGR
+420 FIIDKPLGRGVGR

-450 QPKLIYELGYPGMIA
+450 QPKLIYELGYPGMIS
-465 FQVMLLHLAFL
+465 FQMMLLHLAFL

-497 VFVGFITLNT
+497 VFVAFITINT

-527 ILKLPTID
+527 ILKLPKID
-535 KQVQDEKH
+535 KQVQDEKQ
-543 QELESN
+543 QEVESN
-549 DLEVH
+549 ELQVH
-554 QQLKEKKIIASA
+554 QPLKEKKILSSS

>member
-1 MPARAPHVTEKGYML
+1 ML

-25 KHKHSQKTTALS
+25 KHKHSQKTTVLS

-60 LSCLVSVAVS
+60 ISCLVSVAVS
-70 IPLLLL
+70 IPLLFV
-76 ARPKIAIVGGA
+76 ARSKIAIVGGA
-87 VAAILLLSYK
+87 AAAILLLSYK

-107 IYLPFSGT
+107 IYLPFGGT

-174 IFVNGEMQLHP
+174 IFVNGEMQLNP
-185 MKGDKPIL
+185 RAGDKPIL

-244 LLLESGKCPGTRGM
+244 LLLESGKCAGTRGM

-305 NAFVTFASTFC
+305 NAFVTFASAFF
-316 DPSFWWRVIGLFGM
+316 DSSFWWRVIGLVGM
-330 ALVFANAVISGQRA
+330 ALVFTNAVISGQRA

-353 VILLVLTGQ
+353 VILLILTGQ
-362 VVNFKRFIPIAAGL
+362 VVNLKRFIPIAAGL

-384 AINPGIIEQRWDS
+384 AINPGIIEQQRES

-403 AAPPQK
+403 AAPPQQ
-409 FFFNQ
+409 FLFNQ
-414 LEQSKN
+414 FEQSHN

-439 IFGAT
+439 IFGTT

-465 FQVMLLHLAFL
+465 FQIMLLHLAFL

-513 VDPVSVYYWVLAGA
+513 VDPVSVYYWVLAGV

-535 KQVQDEKH
+535 KQGQDEKH

-549 DLEVH
+549 DSQVDE
-554 QQLKEKKIIASA
+554 QLKEKKIIASA

>member
-1 MPARAPHVTEKGYML
+1 MF
-16 KTKRKAKKS
+16 KTKRKSPKS
-25 KHKHSQKTTALS
+25 KHKRKENNTALS
-37 KKEVAA
+37 KKEVSA
-43 QKRKTS
+43 QKRKIS
-49 QKRNELLRAIA
+49 QKRNQLVQAIA
-60 LSCLVSVAVS
+60 INTLISAAVT
-70 IPLLLL
+70 IPLLFVTRAKL
-76 ARPKIAIVGGA
+76 AIAAGTA
-87 VAAILLLSYK
+87 VAILLFSYK

-147 KKQLPLFIPKQMLST
+147 NKQLPIFMPKQLMPT
-162 FSILLMMAMLTL
+162 FSILLMMALLTL
-174 IFVNGEMQLHP
+174 IFVNGDMQLNP
-185 MKGDKPIL
+185 MKGEKPLL

-201 LIGYIPLIACTY
+201 LIGYIPLITCTY
-213 YLLRTK
+213 YLIRTK
-219 KDLVFFSRMHVVLA
+219 KDLIFFSRMHIILA
-233 IVCCL
+233 IVCCI

-244 LLLESGKCPGTRGM
+244 LLLQSGRCAGTRGM
-258 IGEELYKAT
+258 SGAELYKAT
-267 LQARCLVGGSLVFSP
+267 LQARCFVGGSLVFSP

-300 WFLIS
+300 WFLIG
-305 NAFVTFASTFC
+305 NAFLTFASAFC
-316 DPSFWWRVIGLFGM
+316 DPSLWWRTIGLFGM

-353 VILLVLTGQ
+353 FVLLIQTGQ
-362 VVNFKRFIPIAAGL
+362 LVNLKRFIPIGAGL

-384 AINPGIIEQRWDS
+384 AINPGIIEQRWES
-397 FVSRWN
+397 FVNRWN
-403 AAPPQK
+403 AAPPQQ
-409 FFFNQ
+409 FLFNQ
-414 LEQSKN
+414 FEQSHN
-420 FIIDRPLGRGVGR
+420 FIIDRHLGRGVGR

-439 IFGAT
+439 TFGAT

-450 QPKLIYELGYPGMIA
+450 QPKLMYELGYPGMIA
-465 FQVMLLHLAFL
+465 FQLMVLHLAFL

-482 SVKDKSLRSYGASFW
+482 SVKDRSLRTYGASFW
-497 VFVGFITLNT
+497 VFVAFITVNT

-527 ILKLPTID
+527 ILKLPKID

-543 QELESN
+543 EEVDVDELETR
-549 DLEVH
+549 

>member
-1 MPARAPHVTEKGYML
+1 ML
-16 KTKRKAKKS
+16 KTKRKSKKS
-25 KHKHSQKTTALS
+25 KHKHSEKNPSPS
-37 KKEVAA
+37 KKETAA
-43 QKRKTS
+43 QKRKIS
-49 QKRNELLRAIA
+49 EKRNELVQAIVIC
-60 LSCLVSVAVS
+60 CLISAAVS
-70 IPLLLL
+70 IPLLFVVS
-76 ARPKIAIVGGA
+76 PKIALAAGA
-87 VAAILLLSYK
+87 AVIILLLSYK

-147 KKQLPLFIPKQMLST
+147 KKQLPWFIPKQMLST

-174 IFVNGEMQLHP
+174 IFVNGEMQLNP
-185 MKGDKPIL
+185 LKGEKPIL

-219 KDLVFFSRMHVVLA
+219 KDLVFFSRMHLILA
-233 IVCCL
+233 VVCCL

-244 LLLESGKCPGTRGM
+244 LLLQSGRCAGTRGM

-267 LQARCLVGGSLVFSP
+267 LQARCFVGGSLVFSP

-305 NAFVTFASTFC
+305 NAFLTFASAFC

-344 ALVMVPVAT
+344 ALIMVPIAT
-353 VILLVLTGQ
+353 GILLVLTGQ
-362 VVNFKRFIPIAAGL
+362 LVNLKRFIPIGAGL
-376 AILLFVGA
+376 GILLFVGA
-384 AINPGIIEQRWDS
+384 AINPGIVEQRWDS
-397 FVSRWN
+397 FVNRWN
-403 AAPPQK
+403 AAPPQQ
-409 FFFNQ
+409 FLFNQ
-414 LEQSKN
+414 FEQSHN
-420 FIIDRPLGRGVGR
+420 FIIDKPLGRGVGR

-439 IFGAT
+439 IFGNP

-450 QPKLIYELGYPGMIA
+450 QPKLMYELGYPGMIA
-465 FQVMLLHLAFL
+465 FQLMLLHLAFL
-476 TFRAYR
+476 GFRAYR
-482 SVKDKSLRSYGASFW
+482 SVKDKNLRSYGASFW
-497 VFVGFITLNT
+497 VFVAFITINP

-527 ILKLPTID
+527 ILKLPKID
-535 KQVQDEKH
+535 KQVQDEKNL
-543 QELESN
+543 ELEGHE
-549 DLEVH
+549 LEVH
-554 QQLKEKKIIASA
+554 HQFKEKKIIASA

>member
-1 MPARAPHVTEKGYML
+1 ML
-16 KTKRKAKKS
+16 KTKRKPKKS

-49 QKRNELLRAIA
+49 QKRKELLRAIA
-60 LSCLVSVAVS
+60 ISCLVSIAVS
-70 IPLLLL
+70 IPLLFV

-87 VAAILLLSYK
+87 AAAILLLSYK

-107 IYLPFSGT
+107 IYLPFGGT

-122 GNAAFQVAKDAFYIP
+122 GNAAFQLAKDAFYIP

-174 IFVNGEMQLHP
+174 IFVNGEMQLNP
-185 MKGDKPIL
+185 MNGDKPIL

-267 LQARCLVGGSLVFSP
+267 LQARCFVGGSLVFSP

-316 DPSFWWRVIGLFGM
+316 DPSFWWRAIGLFGM

-353 VILLVLTGQ
+353 AILLVVTGQ
-362 VVNFKRFIPIAAGL
+362 VVNLKRFIPIAAGL
-376 AILLFVGA
+376 GILLFVGA
-384 AINPGIIEQRWDS
+384 AINPGIIEQRWES
-397 FVSRWN
+397 VVSRWN
-403 AAPPQK
+403 AAPPQQ

-414 LEQSKN
+414 FEQSNN

-439 IFGAT
+439 IFGTT

-465 FQVMLLHLAFL
+465 FQIMLLHLAFL

-513 VDPVSVYYWVLAGA
+513 VDPVSVYYWVLAGT

-549 DLEVH
+549 DLQVH

>member
-1 MPARAPHVTEKGYML
+1 ML
-16 KTKRKAKKS
+16 KTKRKSKKS
-25 KHKHSQKTTALS
+25 KHKHREKNTAPS
-37 KKEVAA
+37 KKEAAA
-43 QKRKTS
+43 QKRKIS
-49 QKRNELLRAIA
+49 EKRNELVQAIVIC
-60 LSCLVSVAVS
+60 CLISAAVS
-70 IPLLLL
+70 IPLLFVVS
-76 ARPKIAIVGGA
+76 PKIAIAAGA
-87 VAAILLLSYK
+87 AVIILLLSYK

-174 IFVNGEMQLHP
+174 IFVNGEMQLNP
-185 MKGDKPIL
+185 LKGEKPIL

-219 KDLVFFSRMHVVLA
+219 KDLVFFSRMHLILA
-233 IVCCL
+233 VVCCL
-238 LGLIQY
+238 LGVIQY
-244 LLLESGKCPGTRGM
+244 LLLQSGKCAGTRGM

-267 LQARCLVGGSLVFSP
+267 LQARCFVGGSLVFSP

-305 NAFVTFASTFC
+305 NAFLTFASAFC

-344 ALVMVPVAT
+344 ALIMVPIAT
-353 VILLVLTGQ
+353 GILLVLTGQ
-362 VVNFKRFIPIAAGL
+362 LVNLKRFIPIGAGL
-376 AILLFVGA
+376 GILLFIGA
-384 AINPGIIEQRWDS
+384 AINPGIVEQRWDS
-397 FVSRWN
+397 FVNRWN
-403 AAPPQK
+403 AAPPQQ
-409 FFFNQ
+409 FLFNQ
-414 LEQSKN
+414 FEQSHN
-420 FIIDRPLGRGVGR
+420 FIIDKPLGRGVGR

-439 IFGAT
+439 IFGNP

-450 QPKLIYELGYPGMIA
+450 QPKLMYELGYPGMIA
-465 FQVMLLHLAFL
+465 FQLMLLHLAFL
-476 TFRAYR
+476 AFRAYR
-482 SVKDKSLRSYGASFW
+482 SVKDKNLRSYGASFW
-497 VFVGFITLNT
+497 VFVGFITINP

-527 ILKLPTID
+527 ILKLPKID

-543 QELESN
+543 LELEGHE
-549 DLEVH
+549 LEVH
-554 QQLKEKKIIASA
+554 HQFKEKKIIASA